1 MDLLGKL
8 LIAPPS
14 VKTGFWHKSVV
25 FVTEHHQQ
33 GSIGLVLNKRSQV
46 SIVEFSE
53 QLNVTIDLPG
63 FVYVGGPVNPKSLS
77 ILHSPEWSCSNT
89 LEINKHYSLSSSSD
103 MLPRLAAHDTPE
115 YYRVFMGMAGWAPTQ
130 LVQEI
135 TGITPYK
142 HENSWCLATPD
153 YETVFGNDQADQWC
167 SSLDLSGQEFA
178 QNTCL

>member
-103 MLPRLAAHDTPE
+103 MLPRLAAHDTPG

-178 QNTCL
+178 QNTFL